1 MRKSKSIFIILLSI
15 ILLAIPV
22 FAADP
27 NAPVGRN
34 VDVKHLPGI
43 VNTVL
48 DAAANEATA
57 TVVNTGI
64 WGKQHYCLITTV
76 AGTAPTDI
84 TVSFYVGADSAIQ
97 AKVATHV
104 YTIANTLTQSF
115 TAYYPGQYVKMSYD
129 SRTGGASNT
138 LVTAKCVSIE

>member
-1 MRKSKSIFIILLSI
+1 MKKILIILLSI
-15 ILLAIPV
+15 VFLSIPV
-22 FAADP
+22 YGIDV
-27 NAPVGRN
+27 NAPDGRN

-48 DAAANEATA
+48 SGAANEATA
-57 TVVNTGI
+57 TTVNTGI
-64 WGKQHYCLITTV
+64 FGKQHYCIITTV

-84 TVSFYVGADSAIQ
+84 TVSFYVGADSTTQ
-97 AKVATHV
+97 AKVASHT

-115 TAYYPGQYVKMSYD
+115 TAYYPGQYIKMSYD

-138 LVTAKCVSIE
+138 LVTCKCVSIE